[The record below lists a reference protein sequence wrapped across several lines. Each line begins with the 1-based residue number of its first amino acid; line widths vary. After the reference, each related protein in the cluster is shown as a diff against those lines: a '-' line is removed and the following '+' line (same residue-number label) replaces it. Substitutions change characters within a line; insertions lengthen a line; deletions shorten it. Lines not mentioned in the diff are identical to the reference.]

1 MRMKVLLL
9 FLSSLLFLAGCALF
23 VPIVWTDSSDIPQDY
38 GIAFV
43 EITLKG
49 RDSASVFID
58 DGAARSNK
66 KLILKKGT
74 HLYSLFLEDSTYSFR
89 TLLFH
94 RETLLPERARIP
106 LNVDPESERNLE
118 YCCSPWKVEKGKA
131 TAIGKIEFDIVE
143 NDRFNLK
150 CDEHD
155 ATRQAVMQSAKELY
169 PETFKAVK

>member
-66 KLILKKGT
+66 KLILKVLNKKVCEYKLACYKKLISFAKCNRRNIGT
-74 HLYSLFLEDSTYSFR
+74 KIKAHTAGFTIKTLYRKFICRIKMKAYIKCEKTY
-89 TLLFH
+89 
-94 RETLLPERARIP
+94 
-106 LNVDPESERNLE
+106 
-118 YCCSPWKVEKGKA
+118 
-131 TAIGKIEFDIVE
+131 
-143 NDRFNLK
+143 
-150 CDEHD
+150 
-155 ATRQAVMQSAKELY
+155 
-169 PETFKAVK
+169 

>member
-9 FLSSLLFLAGCALF
+9 FLSSHLFLAGCALF

-66 KLILKKGT
+66 
-74 HLYSLFLEDSTYSFR
+74 
-89 TLLFH
+89 
-94 RETLLPERARIP
+94 
-106 LNVDPESERNLE
+106 N
-118 YCCSPWKVEKGKA
+118 
-131 TAIGKIEFDIVE
+131 
-143 NDRFNLK
+143 
-150 CDEHD
+150 
-155 ATRQAVMQSAKELY
+155 
-169 PETFKAVK
+169 

>member
-23 VPIVWTDSSDIPQDY
+23 IPIVWTDSSDIPQDY

-74 HLYSLFLEDSTYSFR
+74 HLYSLFLEYSTYSFR

-94 RETLLPERARIP
+94 
-106 LNVDPESERNLE
+106 
-118 YCCSPWKVEKGKA
+118 Y
-131 TAIGKIEFDIVE
+131 
-143 NDRFNLK
+143 
-150 CDEHD
+150 
-155 ATRQAVMQSAKELY
+155 
-169 PETFKAVK
+169 ETFLMYNVKCTIYIGDFRILIFFPFSEIHLLI

>member
-74 HLYSLFLEDSTYSFR
+74 HLYSLFLEYSTYSFR

-94 RETLLPERARIP
+94 YETFLLERTRTPLNADPER
-106 LNVDPESERNLE
+106 
-118 YCCSPWKVEKGKA
+118 YTGYYCSPWKVEKGKA
-131 TAIGKIEFDIVE
+131 TAIGKIKFDIVE

-155 ATRQAVMQSAKELY
+155 STRQAVMQSAKELY